1 MSPAV
6 AARAPKRA
14 GTRRAARTRP
24 STNGEPGHMLVPP
37 PTLPPEWRAF
47 VGRWLE
53 AEGCTVKAAAR
64 GDWEVDLA
72 PALRRRW
79 RRQRVRL
86 VFDPLRATLPRGA
99 WYTAPGSSA
108 GRRILEAALEEP
120 VLARRTAL
128 ARVPGVSDEGLAAVC
143 RVRGLAW
150 GTARLGPVR
159 YERRV
164 AFHALATR
172 WGGLPWQEPWVVL
185 MGPEGD
191 LLEWHSEAEVPE
203 VRSREGLYQIGEEL
217 EPEQRA
223 RWMERTRAHFE
234 QLLAEREQD
243 WEQQMG
249 RLRDAE
255 LERLGA
261 FFTARL
267 DEEQERLRRR
277 VSNGD
282 EVELEQGDSTSIKLE
297 WDRRAAEV
305 RARWAI
311 RTEVRV
317 WGLSE
322 WAWPVADL
330 EQELRAGAVHVR
342 LKSRVDVA
350 RGRPGLPACPSCG
363 APAEMLVRVHGAV
376 ACVRC
381 APG

>member
-1 MSPAV
+1 
-6 AARAPKRA
+6 
-14 GTRRAARTRP
+14 
-24 STNGEPGHMLVPP
+24 
-37 PTLPPEWRAF
+37 
-47 VGRWLE
+47 VGRWLA
-53 AEGCTVKAAAR
+53 AEGCEVKGAAR
-64 GDWEVDLA
+64 GDWEVELSA
-72 PALRRRW
+72 GLRRRW

-86 VFDPLRATLPRGA
+86 VFDPLRQTLPRGA
-99 WYTAPGSSA
+99 WYTAPGSGG
-108 GRRILEAALEEP
+108 GRRLLEAAIEGP
-120 VLARRTAL
+120 VLTRRTAL
-128 ARVPGVSDEGLAAVC
+128 AHVPGVSEEGLATVC
-143 RVRGLAW
+143 RVRGLSW
-150 GTARLGPVR
+150 GPARLGPVR

-164 AFHALATR
+164 SFHAVATR

-185 MGPEGD
+185 IGPTGEM
-191 LLEWHSEAEVPE
+191 LEWHSEPDVSEM
-203 VRSREGLYQIGEEL
+203 RSRDGLYQMEEEL
-217 EPEQRA
+217 EPARRA
-223 RWMERTRAHFE
+223 HWMERTRAHFE
-234 QLLAEREQD
+234 RLLAEREQE

-282 EVELEQGDSTSIKLE
+282 EVELEQGDSTTIKLE

-305 RARWAI
+305 RGRWAI

-330 EQELRAGAVHVR
+330 EQELRAGAVRVR
-342 LKSRVDVA
+342 LKSLVDVA
-350 RGRPGLPACPSCG
+350 RGVPALPRCPTCG
-363 APAEMLVRVHGAV
+363 APAEMLVRARGAV

-381 APG
+381 AP

>member
-1 MSPAV
+1 VSPAV
-6 AARAPKRA
+6 RAPGRRATRRDAAARGADASSGTGMAP
-14 GTRRAARTRP
+14 G
-24 STNGEPGHMLVPP
+24 PP
-37 PTLPPEWRAF
+37 PSLPPEWREF

-53 AEGCTVKAAAR
+53 SMGGTVKPAAR
-64 GDWEVDLA
+64 GDWEVELDSV
-72 PALRRRW
+72 LRRRW

-99 WYTAPGSSA
+99 WFTAPGSSA

-120 VLARRTAL
+120 VLTRRTAL
-128 ARVPGVSDEGLAAVC
+128 AHVPGVSDEGLATVC
-143 RVRGLAW
+143 RVRGLSW
-150 GTARLGPVR
+150 GPARLGPVR

-164 AFHALATR
+164 AFHAVATR

-185 MGPEGD
+185 ISPAGE
-191 LLEWHSEAEVPE
+191 LLEWHSEPEVPD
-203 VRSREGLYQIGEEL
+203 VRAREGLYQMGEEL

-223 RWMERTRAHFE
+223 CWMERTRVHFE
-234 QLLAEREQD
+234 RLLEERERD

-249 RLRDAE
+249 RLRDGE

-267 DEEQERLRRR
+267 EEEQERLRRR

-282 EVELEQGDSTSIKLE
+282 EVELEQGDSTTIKLE

-305 RARWAI
+305 RGRWEI

-330 EQELRAGAVHVR
+330 EQELRAGAVRVR
-342 LKSRVDVA
+342 VKSRVDVA
-350 RGRPGLPACPSCG
+350 RGRPDLPACPSCG
-363 APAEMLVRVHGAV
+363 SPAEMLVRAHGAV